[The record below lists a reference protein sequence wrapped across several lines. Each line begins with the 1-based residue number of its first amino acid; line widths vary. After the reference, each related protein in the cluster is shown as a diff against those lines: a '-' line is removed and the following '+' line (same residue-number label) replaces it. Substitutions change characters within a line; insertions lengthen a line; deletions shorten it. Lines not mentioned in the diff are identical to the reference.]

1 MEHSGDIILKAEK
14 IVKSF
19 GGVRALKG
27 VDLEI
32 RRGEIHCLAGENGC
46 GKSTLIKVISG
57 DYVADSGTITL
68 GGNRY
73 DKLTP
78 IESINEGIQVIYQ
91 DFAVFPNL
99 TVMENIAATQT
110 LMEHKKTVNW
120 KHYRRVAQEAVSKIG
135 FSIDF
140 DERVENLSV
149 ANKQLV
155 AISRALLFNAKLI
168 IMDEPTTALTKKEVT
183 ALFKII
189 KNLQKS
195 GIAILFVSHKM
206 DEVYEICDRLTV
218 FRNGEN
224 VVTTDIREVDQ
235 KKFAYYMTGREFKQE
250 QYTCD
255 NPGETMLEVEHL
267 GLPGA
272 YEDISFRVCK
282 GDIYGITGLLGS
294 GRTELA
300 LSLFGMLRAKTGNIR
315 IEGKEARICC
325 VADAQKYGI
334 GYVPEDRATEA
345 LFLPQSI
352 ENNMTISVIDSFT
365 KKSGVYHAPALRALA
380 EDWQEN
386 LHIKIRKLADPV
398 SSLSGGNQQKVV
410 LAKWLASNLKVLI
423 LNGPTVGVDIGSKYD
438 IHQILRDLAAQ
449 GIAIIMISDD
459 LAELLPNCNR
469 MMVMRGGKTVC
480 EMDTACTTEREV
492 AEIISDNTIACAKE

>member
-1 MEHSGDIILKAEK
+1 MEHSNDIILKADK

-27 VDLEI
+27 VDLEL

-46 GKSTLIKVISG
+46 GKSTLIKIISG
-57 DYVADSGTITL
+57 DYVADSGTVTL
-68 GGNRY
+68 NGTCY
-73 DKLTP
+73 SKLTP
-78 IESINEGIQVIYQ
+78 IESINEGVQVIYQ

-99 TVMENIAATQT
+99 TVMENIAATQA
-110 LMEHKKTVNW
+110 LMGHKKIVNW
-120 KHYRRVAQEAVSKIG
+120 KRYREIAQEAVAKIG

-140 DERVENLSV
+140 EERMENLSV

-155 AISRALLFNAKLI
+155 AISRALLFNAKLV
-168 IMDEPTTALTKKEVT
+168 IMDEPTTALTKKEVA
-183 ALFKII
+183 ALFTII
-189 KNLQKS
+189 KQLSKE
-195 GIAILFVSHKM
+195 GISVLFVSHKM

-224 VVTTDIREVDQ
+224 VVTTDIKNVDQ
-235 KKFAYYMTGREFKQE
+235 QKFAYYMTGREFKQE
-250 QYTCD
+250 SYRCKQ
-255 NPGETMLEVEHL
+255 PGEVVLEVKNL

-272 YEDISFRVCK
+272 YEDISFCVRS

-300 LSLFGMLRAKTGNIR
+300 LSLFGMLRAKTGEICVN
-315 IEGKEARICC
+315 GKRVQIHS

-352 ENNMTISVIDSFT
+352 KSNMTISVLDHYTS
-365 KKSGVYHAPALRALA
+365 KGGVYHADQLQELA
-380 EDWQEN
+380 AQWKEN

-410 LAKWLASNLKVLI
+410 LAKWLASDLKVLI

-438 IHQILRDLAAQ
+438 IHQILRELAAQ
-449 GIAIIMISDD
+449 GMAIIVISDD
-459 LAELLPNCNR
+459 LLELLPNCNR
-469 MMVMRGGKTVC
+469 MMIMRSGKTVC
-480 EMDTACTTEREV
+480 EMDTENTTEREV
-492 AEIISDNTIACAKE
+492 AGIISDTTAAC

>member
-1 MEHSGDIILKAEK
+1 MGFSDDIILKAEN

-27 VDLEI
+27 VGLEI

-46 GKSTLIKVISG
+46 GKSTLIKIISG

-68 GGNRY
+68 GKKRY

-110 LMEHKKTVNW
+110 LMEHKKVVNW
-120 KHYRRVAQEAVSKIG
+120 KRYRQIAQEAVSKIG

-155 AISRALLFNAKLI
+155 AKLI
-168 IMDEPTTALTKKEVT
+168 IMDEPTTALTKKEVA

-189 KNLQKS
+189 KNLQAN
-195 GIAILFVSHKM
+195 GISILFVSHKM

-224 VVTTDIREVDQ
+224 VITTDIREVDQ
-235 KKFAYYMTGREFKQE
+235 KKFAYYMTGREFQQE
-250 QYTCD
+250 QYTCE
-255 NPGETMLEVEHL
+255 NPGSPVLEVEHL
-267 GLPGA
+267 GLPGV
-272 YEDISFRVCK
+272 YEDISFCVRK

-300 LSLFGMLRAKTGNIR
+300 LSLFGMLRAKTGSIR
-315 IEGKEARICC
+315 IDGKNVSIRS

-352 ENNMTISVIDSFT
+352 ENNMTVSILDSYT
-365 KKSGVYHAPALRALA
+365 DKSGVYHEKDLHRLA
-380 EDWQEN
+380 EEWKGN
-386 LHIKIRKLADPV
+386 LHIKVRTLADPV

-410 LAKWLASNLKVLI
+410 LAKWLASDLKVLI

-438 IHQILRDLAAQ
+438 IHQILRDLAAR
-449 GIAIIMISDD
+449 GIAIVMISDD
-459 LAELLPNCNR
+459 LSELLPNCNR
-469 MMVMRGGKTVC
+469 MMIMRGGRTVC
-480 EMDTACTTEREV
+480 EMDTASTTEREV
-492 AEIISDNTIACAKE
+492 AAIISSDTAAAG